1 MKVVVYN
8 TRKYGTSE
16 YRLVGKEYDWTLD
29 QLLAEIQKANCKRSY
44 YAEMVEGKDKV
55 TFLVGDGEDLFFDA
69 EVSLEEL
76 LKEIS
81 RILDVS
87 YYR

>member
-1 MKVVVYN
+1 MKVLVYD
-8 TRKYGTSE
+8 TRKYGTAD
-16 YRLVGKEYDWTLD
+16 YRLVGKEYNWTLD
-29 QLLAEIQKANCKRSY
+29 QLLTEIQKANCKRDY

-69 EVSLEEL
+69 DVSFEEL